1 MDYRPA
7 RCDEAVLQEYLSLF
21 QRCFPRA
28 RHYSIDYLRW
38 LYADCP
44 AGEVVGFDAYENER
58 LIAHY
63 VCVPAP
69 LHIGGKPIQ
78 GALSLNTAT
87 DPDYQGRGLFTKLAS
102 LTYEHAA
109 KLGFNAVIGVAN
121 ANSTPGFVR
130 KLGFQA
136 VRSLCAE
143 LGFGSLGID
152 NWTAVGA
159 RAQLRRE
166 WSPNLLSW
174 RLRNPAN
181 TLRVK
186 QVNAG
191 TLGFAAPTFIP
202 GLSCWAERP
211 ASQLPA
217 LPAAYR
223 ASALGS
229 LARLF
234 IGALP
239 EEVSRRRT
247 YIPVPDRLRS
257 SPLNFIYKPLNAAPA
272 SIDGKSMLF
281 DFLDFDAF

>member
-1 MDYRPA
+1 MEFRPA
-7 RCDEAVLQEYLSLF
+7 RCEESVLQEYLSLF

-69 LHIGGKPIQ
+69 LNIEGKSIR
-78 GALSLNTAT
+78 GALSLNTGT
-87 DPDYQGRGLFTKLAS
+87 DPDYQGRGLFPKLAS
-102 LTYEHAA
+102 MTYDRAA
-109 KLGFNAVIGVAN
+109 QLGINAIIGVAN
-121 ANSTPGFVR
+121 ANSTPGFIR

-136 VRSLCAE
+136 VRTLCAE
-143 LGFGSLGID
+143 IGFGSLGVD
-152 NWTAVGA
+152 DAVPA
-159 RAQLRRE
+159 RAQFRRE
-166 WSPNLLSW
+166 WSPDLLSW
-174 RLRNPAN
+174 RLRNSAN

-186 QVNAG
+186 RIDAG
-191 TLGFAAPTFIP
+191 TLGFAAPTYIP

-211 ASQLPA
+211 ASQLPV
-217 LPAAYR
+217 LPAAHH

-234 IGALP
+234 IGAFP
-239 EEVSRRRT
+239 EGASRRRT
-247 YIPVPDRLRS
+247 YIPVPERLRS

-272 SIDGKSMLF
+272 SIDGRGVFF